1 MDQVRVGSSAFMA
14 DEMVWQLL
22 KTLWKFM
29 PTRSQLLTFLS
40 AGLLLVG
47 GGATS
52 RAVSLQWGSEP
63 WADGSLSNSFDV
75 DPSSPGNDI
84 TVTVG
89 GNTGQLQ
96 PELVS
101 PNPITPSITS
111 DLEGGFGPSN
121 KSLCI
126 AIDLANQ
133 SQSVV
138 VTVDFSAQYAQG
150 VTNVSF
156 TIFDVDFANSG
167 GSNFQDQLRSIS
179 ALSIDGTT
187 LIAPTITTSVNNT
200 LSGTGLNQ
208 VVNGIATTSDTGASS
223 NSANVTISFGANAIK
238 SFTFTYGSGSGTIAD
253 PTYQHIGLGD
263 ITFTPVPEM
272 NPAWGALVSCFLAT
286 ALVLRHRG
294 NFRK

>member
-1 MDQVRVGSSAFMA
+1 MA

-40 AGLLLVG
+40 AGLLLAA

-63 WADGSLSNSFDV
+63 WAPGSLSNSFDV

-89 GNTGQLQ
+89 GDTGQLQ
-96 PELVS
+96 TELVA
-101 PNPITPSITS
+101 PNPLTPSITS

-126 AIDLANQ
+126 AVDLANQ
-133 SQSVV
+133 SQGVV
-138 VTVDFSAQYAQG
+138 ITVDFSAQYAQG

-156 TIFDVDFANSG
+156 TIFDVDFSNSSG
-167 GSNFQDQLRSIS
+167 GHFQDQLRSIT

-208 VVNGIATTSDTGASS
+208 VVNGIATTSDTGATSS
-223 NSANVTISFGANAIK
+223 NANVTISFGANAIK
-238 SFTFTYGSGSGTIAD
+238 SFTFTYGSGSGTDAD
-253 PTYQHIGLGD
+253 PTYEHIGLGD

>member
-1 MDQVRVGSSAFMA
+1 
-14 DEMVWQLL
+14 
-22 KTLWKFM
+22 M

-40 AGLLLVG
+40 AGLLLAA

-52 RAVSLQWGSEP
+52 RAVSLQWGLEA
-63 WADGSLSNSFDV
+63 WAPGSLSNSFEV

-89 GNTGQLQ
+89 GDTGQLQ
-96 PELVS
+96 RELVS
-101 PNPITPSITS
+101 PNPMTPSITS

-138 VTVDFSAQYAQG
+138 VRVDFSAQYAQG

-200 LSGTGLNQ
+200 LSGTDFNQ
-208 VVNGIATTSDTGASS
+208 VVNGIASTSDTGASS

-263 ITFTPVPEM
+263 ITFEPVPEM

>member
-1 MDQVRVGSSAFMA
+1 
-14 DEMVWQLL
+14 
-22 KTLWKFM
+22 M
-29 PTRSQLLTFLS
+29 PTRSQFLSLLS
-40 AGLLLVG
+40 AGLLFAG
-47 GGATS
+47 GCPTS

-63 WADGSLSNSFDV
+63 WAPGSLSNSFDV
-75 DPSSPGNDI
+75 DPANPGNDI
-84 TVTVG
+84 TVTVSG
-89 GNTGQLQ
+89 ATGQLQ

-101 PNPITPSITS
+101 PYPMTPVITS
-111 DLEGGFGPSN
+111 DLEGGFGPTN

-126 AIDLANQ
+126 AVDLANQ
-133 SQSVV
+133 SQKIV

-156 TIFDVDFANSG
+156 TIFDVDLGNSS
-167 GSNFQDQLRSIS
+167 GSTYQDQLSSIT

-208 VVNGIATTSDTGASS
+208 VVDGITSTSDTGPSS

-238 SFTFTYGSGSGTIAD
+238 SFTFTYGSGSGTVAD

-272 NPAWGALVSCFLAT
+272 NPTWGAVASCLVAAVLI
-286 ALVLRHRG
+286 LRHSAK
-294 NFRK
+294 FRK